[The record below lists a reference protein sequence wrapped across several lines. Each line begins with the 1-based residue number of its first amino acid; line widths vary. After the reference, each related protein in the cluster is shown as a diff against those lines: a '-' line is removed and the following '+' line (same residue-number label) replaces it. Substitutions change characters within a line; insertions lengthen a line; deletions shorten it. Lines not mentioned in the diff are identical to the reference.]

1 MASLQYYDVIFKP
14 LMTEKS
20 MSLLEDQTYSF
31 YVHPKATKTQIKEA
45 VERLFSNVKVA
56 KVNTMMIQPKKR
68 QRRGFLPGATAK
80 RKKAIVKLTPN
91 SSPIEY
97 FEGI

>member
-1 MASLQYYDVIFKP
+1 MADLKYYDVIFKP

-20 MSLLEDQTYSF
+20 MSLLEEQTYSF
-31 YVHPKATKTQIKEA
+31 YVHPAATKTQIKEA
-45 VERLFSNVKVA
+45 VEKLFSGTTVVS
-56 KVNTMMIQPKKR
+56 VNTMNLAAKKR
-68 QRRGFLPGATAK
+68 HRRGFKAGSTVK
-80 RKKAIVKLTPN
+80 RKKAIVKLTPG